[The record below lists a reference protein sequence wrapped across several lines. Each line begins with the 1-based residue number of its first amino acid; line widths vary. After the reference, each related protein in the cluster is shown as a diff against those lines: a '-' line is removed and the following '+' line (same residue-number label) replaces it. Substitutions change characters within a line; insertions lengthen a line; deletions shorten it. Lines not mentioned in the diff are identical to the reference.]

1 MTYRLEDYTQ
11 FGGHIEM
18 GTVRNALAYQGV
30 TMPHSGDA
38 PTQALLFGI
47 SGGVV
52 AGYFAFEYAPA
63 PPYLHFLTRNTFDP
77 LSKMMDRLG
86 IVVDAK
92 QTDKPDKAVE
102 NLVAALSEGQPA
114 LVLASYPLLPYNL
127 TEATGDNHYAYPV
140 VVYAYDPETGTVLL
154 SDRAQVP
161 LGIMA
166 DELAQAR
173 AYPKKNKHRL
183 LTVSLPNMDKLAEA
197 VTAGIQETINSFV
210 GEPPRKPMKGK
221 YGLSAYDKWIEML
234 NAKSKEGWAKK
245 FAPGERMLSG
255 LMSSYYY
262 ANVWITA
269 GPNAS
274 RGEYADFLDEAAV
287 ILEKPGLKNA
297 ASQWREAERQWV
309 GLNDALLP
317 MRIPPFDRVRQLIDM
332 DQQLFLEKGCD
343 ADEERVVLK
352 AELAALKQDIKD
364 DFPLGD
370 AGVAVMIEA
379 ISESVQAVRAAEA
392 EAIRLMQTAMA

>member
-1 MTYRLEDYTQ
+1 MTYRLENYTQ
-11 FGGHIEM
+11 FGGNM

-30 TMPHSGDA
+30 TMPHTGEA

-63 PPYLHFLTRNTFDP
+63 LPYLHFLTRNTFDP
-77 LSKMMDRLG
+77 MNKMMDRLG
-86 IVVDAK
+86 IITNAR
-92 QTDKPDKAVE
+92 QTDNPDKAVE
-102 NLVAALSEGQPA
+102 NLVNTLVDGKPA
-114 LVLASYPLLPYNL
+114 IVMVAYPLMPYNL
-127 TEATGDNHYAYPV
+127 TAPTGDNEFTYPV
-140 VVYAYDPETGTVLL
+140 IVYAYDPATGTVLL

-166 DELAQAR
+166 DELAAAR
-173 AYPKKNKHRL
+173 ANPKKNKHRL
-183 LTVSLPNMDKLAEA
+183 MTVDLPNADKLVEA
-197 VTAGIQETINSFV
+197 VTAGINETIESFV
-210 GEPPRKPMKGK
+210 GEPPRKPMAGK

-234 NAKSKEGWAKK
+234 NANSKEGWAKK

-255 LMSSYYY
+255 LISSYYY

-269 GPNAS
+269 APNAS
-274 RGEYADFLDEAAV
+274 RSEYADFLDEAAL
-287 ILEKPGLKNA
+287 ILSRPALKDA
-297 ASQWREAERQWV
+297 ADQWREAARQWQ

-317 MRIPPFDRVRQLIDM
+317 ARMPPFDRVRQLIDM
-332 DQQLFLEKGCD
+332 DNQFFLEKGRD
-343 ADEERVVLK
+343 ADEQRVALK
-352 AELAALKQDIKD
+352 AELDALKQDIVD

-379 ISESVQAVRAAEA
+379 ISDSIQRVKDVEA
-392 EAIRLMQTAMA
+392 EAITLMQAAMSE